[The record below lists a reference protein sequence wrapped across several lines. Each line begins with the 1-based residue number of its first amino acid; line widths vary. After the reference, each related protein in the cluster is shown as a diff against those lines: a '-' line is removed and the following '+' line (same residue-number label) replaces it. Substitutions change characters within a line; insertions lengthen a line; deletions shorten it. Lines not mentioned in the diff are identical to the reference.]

1 MCKVSVIVPVFNAA
15 SSLRRCLDSILSQ
28 TLEDIEVICVDDGS
42 TDGSAAIL
50 SEYSGADGRLHVVTF
65 PSQRGVCAAR
75 NAGIDA
81 ARGEF
86 LGFVDSDDSIRS
98 DFFGLLVSRA
108 VETGCDV
115 VKGVIEC
122 SDFGSG
128 KPVAPPAGMILD
140 DSIACEK
147 GFFLRGVM
155 SAIFRRSLVA
165 SAGLRFPEDCIIH
178 GEYLF
183 VAKAV
188 LAAPSVEVVK
198 AAVYD
203 YSVRVGSLTNGRYTV
218 PMLLPLRGCFLEIMR
233 LLVEAGVSES
243 HLSAVVMQLMETLLQ
258 VCRRA
263 NIDRAALDEAVRIF
277 DEISSACPSRKAVLT
292 AFVRHH
298 RGYGRLVQGRLG
310 R

>member
-28 TLEDIEVICVDDGS
+28 TLEDIEIICVDDGS

-98 DFFGLLVSRA
+98 DFFGLLVARA
-108 VETGCDV
+108 VETGCDI

-128 KPVAPPAGMILD
+128 KPVTPPAGMILD

-155 SAIFRRSLVA
+155 YNVSQISDSRLSQKNDINFTTKWERQHDESSPRS
-165 SAGLRFPEDCIIH
+165 SKP
-178 GEYLF
+178 
-183 VAKAV
+183 
-188 LAAPSVEVVK
+188 
-198 AAVYD
+198 
-203 YSVRVGSLTNGRYTV
+203 
-218 PMLLPLRGCFLEIMR
+218 R
-233 LLVEAGVSES
+233 LL
-243 HLSAVVMQLMETLLQ
+243 
-258 VCRRA
+258 
-263 NIDRAALDEAVRIF
+263 
-277 DEISSACPSRKAVLT
+277 
-292 AFVRHH
+292 
-298 RGYGRLVQGRLG
+298 
-310 R
+310 